1 MKFHFSTF
9 LLLSHEDS
17 NLDKQNQNL
26 LCYHYTIGQSS
37 VAFFW
42 KSCAKISP
50 FGGKYKFFPILLPRE
65 RKRESETVD
74 RCNYFLNLVV
84 GEQRVQGKAQFFG
97 RKLLGNGKREIVP
110 LYIAPLLVGRHRI
123 VYLCLNSERG

>member
-1 MKFHFSTF
+1 MKFHCSTF

-17 NLDKQNQNL
+17 NLDKQNHNL

-65 RKRESETVD
+65 RKRESKAID
-74 RCNYFLNLVV
+74 RRYYFINLVV

-97 RKLLGNGKREIVP
+97 RKSLGNGTRKAVP
-110 LYIAPLLVGRHRI
+110 LRKALLLVGRHRI
-123 VYLCLNSERG
+123 VYLCLNSKRG